1 MRGTPAERAA
11 KWARRTAAS
20 QPDWQAGV
28 EAVTE
33 SPGAKAAASADLWQQ
48 RLTQPEAKEKFKR
61 NVGSV
66 STEAWKA
73 KTVAGGSRFSAGAQ
87 ANVDKMEQ
95 HQRDSEQY
103 IEAGRR
109 LIKAMPNATIE
120 DKAARAAAWVRYMAN
135 YKRPR

>member
-1 MRGTPAERAA
+1 
-11 KWARRTAAS
+11 
-20 QPDWQAGV
+20 
-28 EAVTE
+28 
-33 SPGAKAAASADLWQQ
+33 
-48 RLTQPEAKEKFKR
+48 
-61 NVGSV
+61 
-66 STEAWKA
+66 
-73 KTVAGGSRFSAGAQ
+73 
-87 ANVDKMEQ
+87 MEQ